1 MKSNYRCS
9 LEIITPIR
17 GRKPFSPGSV
27 KVADGMFR
35 NNNPDKGTETLSY
48 FIIIISVLLFRN
60 NNPDKG
66 TETVTCVAKAG
77 GVSDSF
83 RNNNPDKGTE
93 TNKAIFKEITW
104 INIGL

>member
-1 MKSNYRCS
+1 M
-9 LEIITPIR
+9 
-17 GRKPFSPGSV
+17 
-27 KVADGMFR
+27 
-35 NNNPDKGTETLSY
+35 
-48 FIIIISVLLFRN
+48 LFRN

-93 TNKAIFKEITW
+93 TNKAIFKEITG
-104 INIGL
+104 INIGLEIITPIRGRKPDFVPLETVHIMEPFRNNNPDKGTETVFKILPPTICRV